1 MGDLH
6 SLSPAAIVYFIPAS
20 LRDLPL
26 AASPALAASA
36 QHAHVLRLK
45 RGEERRLA
53 SGHLW
58 VFSNEVD
65 TDSTPLSAFAPG
77 SLGEL
82 RSHRD
87 AFMGYVCVNPH
98 ALICARILSRE
109 RPVDE
114 ALLEARLRAALA
126 LRESE
131 ARAPYY
137 RWVFGES
144 DLLPGLVLDRYGEV
158 VVGQIATA
166 GMQALQAPLGAAVR
180 RVLDPACLYW
190 KNDSGARDLEHLPK
204 ESLAAFGE
212 VPADLTV
219 QEGALRFVVP
229 LAAGQKTGWFY
240 DQTENRER
248 LRRYV
253 PAGARVLDVCSYA
266 GGWAVSALSFGAG
279 SALCVDSSQAA
290 LDCARAN
297 AVRNGMQ
304 VEALCADAF
313 DALKLLAERGERF
326 DVLVLDPPAFI
337 KRKKDIPQGQA
348 AYRKLNQ
355 LALALL
361 SEHGLLV
368 SCSCSYH
375 LAPEELLA
383 AIQAGARHS
392 QRFVQVLETGGQS
405 PDHPIHP
412 AIPETRYLKAFFCRV
427 TREVG

>member
-1 MGDLH
+1 MALT
-6 SLSPAAIVYFIPAS
+6 ST
-20 LRDLPL
+20 L
-26 AASPALAASA
+26 AESA
-36 QHAHVLRLK
+36 RAAHVLRLK

-65 TDSTPLSAFAPG
+65 TEATPLAAFAPG
-77 SLGEL
+77 ALAQL
-82 RSHRD
+82 RSQRD

-98 ALICARILSRE
+98 ALICARILSRDE
-109 RPVDE
+109 ARPVDE

-126 LRESE
+126 LREGL
-131 ARAPYY
+131 ARGPYY

-144 DLLPGLVLDRYGEV
+144 DLLPGLVLDRYGDV
-158 VVGQIATA
+158 IVGQIATA
-166 GMQALQAPLGAAVR
+166 GMQALQAQISAAVR
-180 RVLDPACLYW
+180 RVLNPAALYW

-204 ESLAAFGE
+204 ESFAAFGA
-212 VPADLTV
+212 VPGELTV
-219 QEGALRFVVP
+219 QEGALRFAVP
-229 LAAGQKTGWFY
+229 LVAGQKTGWFF

-248 LRRYV
+248 LKRYV
-253 PAGARVLDVCSYA
+253 PRGARVLDVCSYA
-266 GGWAVSALSFGAG
+266 GGWAVAALSCGAL
-279 SALCVDSSQAA
+279 STLCVDASQAA

-297 AVRNGMQ
+297 AARNGMQ
-304 VEALCADAF
+304 LEAMCADAF
-313 DALKLLAERGERF
+313 DALRQLAERGERF
-326 DVLVLDPPAFI
+326 DVVILDPPAFI

-361 SEHGLLV
+361 SEGSLLV

-375 LAPEELLA
+375 LAPEELLG

-392 QRFVQVLETGGQS
+392 QRFVQILETGGQS
-405 PDHPIHP
+405 ADHPIHP

>member
-1 MGDLH
+1 
-6 SLSPAAIVYFIPAS
+6 LSVSPV
-20 LRDLPL
+20 L
-26 AASPALAASA
+26 AGSVPEA
-36 QHAHVLRLK
+36 QVLRLK

-65 TDSTPLSAFAPG
+65 TDSTPLAGFAPG
-77 SLGEL
+77 ALAQL
-82 RSHRD
+82 RSQRD
-87 AFMGYVCVNPH
+87 AFLGHVYVNPH

-109 RPVDE
+109 LARPVDD
-114 ALLEARLRAALA
+114 ALLEARLRAALT
-126 LRESE
+126 LRQSE
-131 ARAPYY
+131 ARAPCY

-144 DLLPGLVLDRYGEV
+144 DLLPGLVLDRYGDV

-166 GMQALQAPLGAAVR
+166 GMQQLQAALGAAVR
-180 RVLDPACLYW
+180 RVLAPASLYW

-204 ESLAAFGE
+204 ESAAAFGV
-212 VPADLTV
+212 VPDELTV
-219 QEGALRFVVP
+219 TEGALTFRVP
-229 LAAGQKTGWFY
+229 LVAGQKTGWFF
-240 DQTENRER
+240 DQTDNRER
-248 LRRYV
+248 LKRYV

-266 GGWAVSALSFGAG
+266 GGWAVSALACGAG

-290 LDCARAN
+290 LDCAAAN
-297 AVRNGMQ
+297 AVRNGLQ
-304 VEALCADAF
+304 LESLCADAF
-313 DALKLLAERGERF
+313 DALRLLAERGERF
-326 DVLVLDPPAFI
+326 DVVILDPPAFI

-375 LAPEELLA
+375 LSPEALME
-383 AIQAGARHS
+383 AIQGGARHS
-392 QRFVQVLETGGQS
+392 QRFVQILETGGQS
-405 PDHPIHP
+405 ADHPIHP

-427 TREVG
+427 TRGVG